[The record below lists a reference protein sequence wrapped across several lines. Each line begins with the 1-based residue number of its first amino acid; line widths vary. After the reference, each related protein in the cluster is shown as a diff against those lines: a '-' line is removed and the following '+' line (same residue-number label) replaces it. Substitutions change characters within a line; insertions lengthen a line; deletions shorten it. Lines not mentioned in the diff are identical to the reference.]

1 MMGFVQ
7 ASWSVLAAL
16 APWLLLGALLAALL
30 HVLLPHNLIR
40 RQLGGYGG
48 AVKAVALGVPLPLCS
63 CGVIPAGIGLK
74 RTGAGNGSALGF
86 LISTPQTGVDSILVS
101 ASFLGWPFALFK
113 VAAAAVTGVAGG
125 WWVEAMKDDG
135 APVEEEA
142 PPADAGGEPG
152 SGGRIGGTLLPM
164 ISAMVHHGAELLQS
178 IWRWVAVGV
187 LVSAAIEVLLPQQ
200 AWLDLAALGAFG
212 AAAAALV
219 ISLPLY
225 VCATASVPIAAALVA
240 NGLPLGAALVFL
252 MAGPATNVATV
263 GAVYRGFGRKVT
275 AVYLTTVIV
284 GSLGFAVLFET
295 LIGGTALQVGP
306 AHEHGAPW
314 WAAASAILLALTF
327 GWFGLQEFRRW
338 RRHAAAARRM
348 EVAPGTAA
356 STAPAG
362 TGGGNEAAVEIAVS
376 GMTCGNCAEAVET
389 ALLAEP
395 GVELARVDLDR
406 GRATVWGAAP
416 LSSLEAAVQSAGFQV
431 S

>member
-1 MMGFVQ
+1 MDYAQ
-7 ASWSVLAAL
+7 ATWSVLAEL
-16 APWLLLGALLAALL
+16 SPWLLLGAAIAALL
-30 HVLLPHNLIR
+30 HVLLPRNLVR
-40 RQLGGYGG
+40 RQLSGYGG
-48 AVKAVALGVPLPLCS
+48 AAKAVALGVPLPLCS
-63 CGVIPAGIGLK
+63 CGVIPAGIGLR
-74 RTGAGNGSALGF
+74 RTGASNGSALGF

-101 ASFLGWPFALFK
+101 ATFLGWPFALFK
-113 VAAAAVTGVAGG
+113 VAAAVVTGVAGG

-135 APVEEEA
+135 APAEKDRDAVCE
-142 PPADAGGEPG
+142 DAGGESG
-152 SGGRIGGTLLPM
+152 SRHRIGGTVFVR
-164 ISAMVHHGAELLQS
+164 ISAMIDHGAELLQS
-178 IWRWVAVGV
+178 IWRWVVAGI

-219 ISLPLY
+219 MSLPLY

-263 GAVYRGFGRKVT
+263 GAVFRSFGRKIT

-284 GSLGFAVLFET
+284 GSLGFAVLFESV
-295 LIGGTALQVGP
+295 IGGAEFRIGP

-314 WAAASAILLALTF
+314 WAAASAILLALMF

-338 RRHAAAARRM
+338 RRR
-348 EVAPGTAA
+348 TAA
-356 STAPAG
+356 TRRLAG
-362 TGGGNEAAVEIAVS
+362 IPETGASAAGAAVEIAVG
-376 GMTCGNCAEAVET
+376 GMTCGNCAQAVET

-395 GVELARVDLDR
+395 GVEMARVDLER
-406 GRATVWGAAP
+406 GRATVWGAAS
-416 LSSLEAAVQSAGFQV
+416 LSALETAVQSAGFQV

>member
-7 ASWSVLAAL
+7 ATWSVLAEL
-16 APWLLLGALLAALL
+16 APWLLFGALLAALL
-30 HVLLPHNLIR
+30 HVLMPRDLIR
-40 RQLGGYGG
+40 RQLSGYSG
-48 AVKAVALGVPLPLCS
+48 VIKAVALGVPLPLCS

-74 RTGAGNGSALGF
+74 RTGASNGSAMGF

-101 ASFLGWPFALFK
+101 ATFLGWPFALFK

-125 WWVEAMKDDG
+125 WWIERMKFDVTI
-135 APVEEEA
+135 AEEEA
-142 PPADAGGEPG
+142 TVEEAGGEPN
-152 SGGRIGGTLLPM
+152 SGRLIGGTVFPK
-164 ISAMVHHGAELLQS
+164 IADMVDHGAELLRS
-178 IWRWVAVGV
+178 IWRWVAVGI

-200 AWLDLAALGAFG
+200 AWLDLAALGTFG

-263 GAVYRGFGRKVT
+263 GAVYRAFGRQVT

-284 GSLGFAVLFET
+284 GSVGFAMLFET
-295 LIGGTALQVGP
+295 LIGGAALQVGP

-314 WAAASAILLALTF
+314 WAAGSAVLLVLMF

-338 RRHAAAARRM
+338 RRQAAANKRIAETLRAEGAAAGSGAAAATIEM
-348 EVAPGTAA
+348 
-356 STAPAG
+356 
-362 TGGGNEAAVEIAVS
+362 AVG

-395 GVELARVDLDR
+395 GVEMARVDLDR
-406 GRATVWGAAP
+406 GSATVWGAVP
-416 LSSLEAAVQSAGFQV
+416 LSALKAAVQSAGFQV

>member
-1 MMGFVQ
+1 MTSFLQ
-7 ASWSVLAAL
+7 ATWSVLAEL
-16 APWLLLGALLAALL
+16 APWLLFGALLAALL
-30 HVLLPHNLIR
+30 HVLLPRNLIR
-40 RQLGGYGG
+40 RQLSGYGG
-48 AVKAVALGVPLPLCS
+48 TIKAVVLGVPLPLCS

-74 RTGAGNGSALGF
+74 RTGASNGSAMGF

-101 ASFLGWPFALFK
+101 ATFLGWPFALFK

-142 PPADAGGEPG
+142 PPEDAIGEPG
-152 SGGRIGGTLLPM
+152 SGHRIGGKVLPRITEM
-164 ISAMVHHGAELLQS
+164 IDHGGELLQS
-178 IWRWVAVGV
+178 IWRWVAVGI

-200 AWLDLAALGAFG
+200 AWLDLAALGTFG

-275 AVYLTTVIV
+275 GVYLTTVIV

-295 LIGGTALQVGP
+295 LIGGAALQVGP
-306 AHEHGAPW
+306 AHEHGVPW
-314 WAAASAILLALTF
+314 WAATSAILLVLMF

-338 RRHAAAARRM
+338 RRNARADRWSTGQVAAG
-348 EVAPGTAA
+348 EPG
-356 STAPAG
+356 G
-362 TGGGNEAAVEIAVS
+362 RAVEIAVT
-376 GMTCGNCAEAVET
+376 GMTCGNCADAVES
-389 ALLAEP
+389 ALLAAP
-395 GVELARVDLDR
+395 GVQAARVDLT
-406 GRATVWGAAP
+406 GGTATVWGAAAATT
-416 LSSLEAAVQSAGFQV
+416 LREAVQDAGFGTP
-431 S
+431 

>member
-1 MMGFVQ
+1 MTSFVQ
-7 ASWSVLAAL
+7 ATWSVLAEL
-16 APWLLLGALLAALL
+16 APWLLVGALLAALL
-30 HVLLPHNLIR
+30 HVLLPRNLIR
-40 RQLGGYGG
+40 RQLSGYSG
-48 AVKAVALGVPLPLCS
+48 AIKAVALGVPLPLCS

-74 RTGAGNGSALGF
+74 RTGASNGSAMGF

-101 ASFLGWPFALFK
+101 ATFLGWPFALFK

-125 WWVEAMKDDG
+125 WWVEGMKDDG
-135 APVEEEA
+135 APAEEEA
-142 PPADAGGEPG
+142 PAADTLH
-152 SGGRIGGTLLPM
+152 GTKSELMLGDRVLRT
-164 ISAMVHHGAELLQS
+164 IAELVDHGAELLQS
-178 IWRWVAVGV
+178 IWRWVAVGI
-187 LVSAAIEVLLPQQ
+187 LVSAAIEVVLPQQ

-263 GAVYRGFGRKVT
+263 GAVYRSFGRKVT

-284 GSLGFAVLFET
+284 GSIGFAMLFET

-314 WAAASAILLALTF
+314 WAAISAILLVLMF
-327 GWFGLQEFRRW
+327 GWFGVQEFRRW
-338 RRHAAAARRM
+338 QRQATVARRLK
-348 EVAPGTAA
+348 TAGG
-356 STAPAG
+356 AG
-362 TGGGNEAAVEIAVS
+362 AALEIAVG

-395 GVELARVDLDR
+395 GVEMARVDLDR
-406 GRATVWGAAP
+406 GRATVWGEVAHGT
-416 LSSLEAAVQSAGFQV
+416 LKTAVQNAGFQTP
-431 S
+431 

>member
-7 ASWSVLAAL
+7 ATWSVLAEL
-16 APWLLLGALLAALL
+16 APWLLFGALLAALL
-30 HVLLPHNLIR
+30 HVLLPRDLIR
-40 RQLGGYGG
+40 RQLSGYSG
-48 AVKAVALGVPLPLCS
+48 VIKAVVLGVPLPLCS

-74 RTGAGNGSALGF
+74 RTGASNGSAMGF

-101 ASFLGWPFALFK
+101 ATFLGWPFALFK

-125 WWVEAMKDDG
+125 WWVERMKFDV
-135 APVEEEA
+135 AIAEEEA
-142 PPADAGGEPG
+142 TVEEADGESG
-152 SGGRIGGTLLPM
+152 SGRLIGGTVFPK
-164 ISAMVHHGAELLQS
+164 IAEMVDHGAELLRS
-178 IWRWVAVGV
+178 IWRWVAAGI

-200 AWLDLAALGAFG
+200 AWLDLAALGTFG

-263 GAVYRGFGRKVT
+263 GAVYRAFGRQVT
-275 AVYLTTVIV
+275 GVYLTTVIV
-284 GSLGFAVLFET
+284 GSVGFAMLFET
-295 LIGGTALQVGP
+295 VVGGAALQRGP
-306 AHEHGAPW
+306 MHEHGVAW
-314 WAAASAILLALTF
+314 WATGSAVLLVLMF

-338 RRHAAAARRM
+338 RRQAAATRRI
-348 EVAPGTAA
+348 VATQEAA
-356 STAPAG
+356 GAAAGAAAG
-362 TGGGNEAAVEIAVS
+362 TIEIAVG

-395 GVELARVDLDR
+395 GVEMARVNLNR
-406 GRATVWGAAP
+406 GSATVWGIAP
-416 LSSLEAAVQSAGFQV
+416 LSVLKAAVQSAGFQV

>member
-1 MMGFVQ
+1 MLGLLQ
-7 ASWSVLAAL
+7 ATWSVLAEL
-16 APWLLLGALLAALL
+16 APWLLFGALLAALL
-30 HVLLPHNLIR
+30 HVLLPRNLIR
-40 RQLGGYGG
+40 RQLSGYGG
-48 AVKAVALGVPLPLCS
+48 AIKAVVLGVPLPLCS

-74 RTGAGNGSALGF
+74 RTGASNGSAMGF

-101 ASFLGWPFALFK
+101 ATFLGWPFALFK

-125 WWVEAMKDDG
+125 WWVEALKDDG
-135 APVEEEA
+135 APVEAAA
-142 PPADAGGEPG
+142 PAEQVGVESS
-152 SGGRIGGTLLPM
+152 SGNRIGATFLAKV
-164 ISAMVHHGAELLQS
+164 SEMVGHGAELLQS
-178 IWRWVAVGV
+178 IWRWVAVGI

-200 AWLDLAALGAFG
+200 AWLDLAALGTFG

-263 GAVYRGFGRKVT
+263 GAVYRAFGRKVV

-295 LIGGTALQVGP
+295 LVGGGALRLGP
-306 AHEHGAPW
+306 AHEHGASW
-314 WAAASAILLALTF
+314 WAATSAILLVLMF

-338 RRHAAAARRM
+338 RRQAAMAKRA
-348 EVAPGTAA
+348 
-356 STAPAG
+356 
-362 TGGGNEAAVEIAVS
+362 NEASGSAGATVEIAVG
-376 GMTCGNCAEAVET
+376 GMTCGNCAQAVET

-395 GVELARVDLDR
+395 GVRMAHVDLDR
-406 GRATVWGAAP
+406 ARATVRGAAP
-416 LSSLEAAVQSAGFQV
+416 LSALKAAVQGAGFQV